1 VSQKISHIYDS
12 LLCTVSLGGCNKF
25 FIGGG
30 FHVLITLEIT
40 YKIKKVD
47 ECTMQIRKQSKF
59 YSSSYTVSNPLLLS
73 VKVPGAVQR
82 SVTDKNLLE

>member
-1 VSQKISHIYDS
+1 
-12 LLCTVSLGGCNKF
+12 VSLGGCNKF

-59 YSSSYTVSNPLLLS
+59 YSRVHILLANHYCAVLRYTGLYKEV
-73 VKVPGAVQR
+73 
-82 SVTDKNLLE
+82 